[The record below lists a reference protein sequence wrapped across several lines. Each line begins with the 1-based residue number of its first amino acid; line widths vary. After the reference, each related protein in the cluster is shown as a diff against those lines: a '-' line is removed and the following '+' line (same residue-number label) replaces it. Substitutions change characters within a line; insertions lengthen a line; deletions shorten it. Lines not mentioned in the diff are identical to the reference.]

1 MAALL
6 VAEEPRR
13 VGQAHPCQRVS
24 LLWSCGVPR
33 LIACS
38 SIRFAP
44 PLVIEEED
52 LKKAVKII
60 GECLADLDVVSLCSP
75 QSCVHH

>member
-1 MAALL
+1 M
-6 VAEEPRR
+6 
-13 VGQAHPCQRVS
+13 
-24 LLWSCGVPR
+24 PR

-60 GECLADLDVVSLCSP
+60 GECLADLDVVSLCSS
-75 QSCVHH
+75 QSGVHH